1 MPVLPH
7 EYQMTGTDERALLF
21 DSGVVDITST
31 FISATSDGID
41 MLANSSQWFGDG
53 PFKLCRQILSQ
64 IYTIHA
70 LLNHGVLLCVFP
82 HGVLHYYRLK
92 LKLYVSNFSQR

>member
-41 MLANSSQWFGDG
+41 MLANSSQ
-53 PFKLCRQILSQ
+53 
-64 IYTIHA
+64 
-70 LLNHGVLLCVFP
+70 
-82 HGVLHYYRLK
+82 
-92 LKLYVSNFSQR
+92 